1 MLAEAPD
8 GETVIVAEIE
18 RRRVGEI
25 RSSLPVLAQRRPDVY
40 RRFEPA

>member
-1 MLAEAPD
+1 MLAEAPN